1 MAVLA
6 GGGGMTKKPNKAKWG
21 IGTAGGFGGSATHQ
35 WHQVEG
41 QDLWRSSCGLEMA
54 ERDIE
59 RPNGHKTCRKCFA
72 DVMRGTARKDAAG
85 WG

>member
-1 MAVLA
+1 MA
-6 GGGGMTKKPNKAKWG
+6 GGGGVRTAPKQKWG

-41 QDLWRSSCGLEMA
+41 QELWRSSCGLEMA
-54 ERDIE
+54 DRDIE

-72 DVMRGTARKDAAG
+72 AAMRGTARKDAAG

>member
-1 MAVLA
+1 MA
-6 GGGGMTKKPNKAKWG
+6 GGGGMKKQTLSKWG

-35 WHQVEG
+35 WNQVEG
-41 QDLWRSSCGLEMA
+41 QEKWRSSCGIEMS

-72 DVMRGTARKDAAG
+72 ASMRGLASKGAVG
-85 WG
+85 CG